1 MRPNRSP
8 WAWLLICAV
17 IGSGF
22 GGCDSAG
29 NAEAAPAQRGPN
41 DALVAQ
47 YQALMDA
54 HDEVMPMSADVARAE
69 KALADAGLD
78 TEEAAFAKTRLAEAD
93 EAMMTWMYNN
103 ETAAEVHERL
113 GPTLAAQHLS
123 IRKKEIDAI
132 GDSMRVAVEYARSL
146 LPQ

>member
-1 MRPNRSP
+1 MRPNRGP
-8 WAWLLICAV
+8 WAWLLCTAV
-17 IGSGF
+17 IGVGF
-22 GGCDSAG
+22 GACDNTG
-29 NAEAAPAQRGPN
+29 NAEGAAAQTGPN

-47 YQALMDA
+47 YQVLMDA
-54 HDEVMPMSADVARAE
+54 HDEVMPMSADIARAE
-69 KALADAGLD
+69 KALEESGLD
-78 TEEAAFAKTRLAEAD
+78 TEEAAFAKTRLAAAD

-103 ETAAEVHERL
+103 ETAAEVNERL
-113 GPTLAAQHLS
+113 GPTIAAQHLA